1 MLVFSE
7 QNLVFLAVPKTG
19 TTAIEMALRP
29 KADVIFAKQRKH
41 TTALRFRTK
50 ISPFLRNAYDMNP
63 KPFAVMRDPI
73 DQIASWYRYRKNV
86 DEAYPERSTV
96 GISFDEFVL
105 AVIEDEPPAFAA
117 IGSQL
122 NFLTSNRRKLL
133 VSHLF
138 AYEKMELLHRFL
150 SEHFG
155 EEFVFKQKNVSE
167 DADTTLSPD
176 VEVFLGAA
184 REHEFALYDRLMA
197 SNGYLHNPRV

>member
-1 MLVFSE
+1 M
-7 QNLVFLAVPKTG
+7 
-19 TTAIEMALRP
+19 
-29 KADVIFAKQRKH
+29 
-41 TTALRFRTK
+41 
-50 ISPFLRNAYDMNP
+50 
-63 KPFAVMRDPI
+63 
-73 DQIASWYRYRKNV
+73 
-86 DEAYPERSTV
+86 DEVYPERSTV

-176 VEVFLGAA
+176 VEVFLRAA